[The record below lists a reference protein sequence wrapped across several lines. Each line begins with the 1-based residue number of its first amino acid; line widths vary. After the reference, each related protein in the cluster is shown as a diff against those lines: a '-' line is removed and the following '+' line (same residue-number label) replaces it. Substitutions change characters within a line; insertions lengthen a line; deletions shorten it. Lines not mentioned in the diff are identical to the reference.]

1 MYSYEI
7 LHIHRPASN
16 SRYLDH
22 LESIEP
28 YFCMF
33 DVPKHHVDYRNLN
46 LISPW
51 VELLSFLKIS
61 KKMIT
66 SHHPIGISK
75 CGRPAFFCGHCQSA
89 GSSTPSCGSC
99 TFASIGQKNSNYLSR
114 IVESA

>member
-33 DVPKHHVDYRNLN
+33 DVPKHHVDCRNLN

-51 VELLSFLKIS
+51 VELLSFLKIP
-61 KKMIT
+61 KKMIDH
-66 SHHPIGISK
+66 SPITTHL
-75 CGRPAFFCGHCQSA
+75 AFQSA
-89 GSSTPSCGSC
+89 GVWRSFVGTVNQLEVVLLQVSLKK
-99 TFASIGQKNSNYLSR
+99 IR
-114 IVESA
+114 IISAELLRVRIYII